1 MMTACRLISV
11 DDLCGQPGLSQ
22 VARDQLLRWQPNTV
36 LQALRIRGV
45 GRSTTKRLLGLGL
58 LTDPEQVQTRP
69 LPVEAD
75 QFLTRSDAPLRR
87 RGDVVG

>member
-1 MMTACRLISV
+1 MVTARRLIGV
-11 DDLCGQPGLSQ
+11 DDLRGQPGVSQ
-22 VARDQLLRWQPNTV
+22 VARDQLLRCQPTTV
-36 LQALRIRGV
+36 LQALRIRGI
-45 GRSTTKRLLGLGL
+45 GRSTTRRLLALGL

-75 QFLTRSDAPLRR
+75 RSLTQSDVPSRR

>member
-1 MMTACRLISV
+1 MMSARRLISV
-11 DDLCGQPGLSQ
+11 DDLSGEPGLSQ
-22 VARDQLLRWQPNTV
+22 VARDQLLRWQPTTV

-45 GRSTTKRLLGLGL
+45 GRRTTKRLLVVGL

-75 QFLTRSDAPLRR
+75 QFLTRSDVPSQRD
-87 RGDVVG
+87 DVVG